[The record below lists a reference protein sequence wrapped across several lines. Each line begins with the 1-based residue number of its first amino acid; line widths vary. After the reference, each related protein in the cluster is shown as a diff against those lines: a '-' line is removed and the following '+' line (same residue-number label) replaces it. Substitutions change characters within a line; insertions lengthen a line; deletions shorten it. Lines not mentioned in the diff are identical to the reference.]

1 MAEDFYLD
9 PDGVGQATR
18 DLKAS
23 GRRLSGAFTKLTE
36 TLDRHDGCWGDD
48 DIGKGFEKSYRQ
60 PSTDAR
66 KGAKD
71 TIEGITGICDE
82 VDEASKTFQS
92 VDHENAEKIDKSTT

>member
-1 MAEDFYLD
+1 MAEEFFLD

-60 PSTDAR
+60 PSTEAR
-66 KGAKD
+66 TGIKD
-71 TIEGITGICDE
+71 TVDGILGVCDE
-82 VDEASKTFQS
+82 VDKSVEIFES
-92 VDHENAEKIDKSTT
+92 VDQENAERIDKSA